1 MNQDETLRE
10 TRKGVFFALS
20 AYTFWGVAPVYFKAL
35 DTVPAY
41 EILSHRIIWSSVLLF
56 LVVLLFGYGKRLI
69 GALSSPKTLLYLTLS
84 AIFIGVNWFV
94 FIWSVGQERM
104 LEASLGYFINP
115 LVNVFLGMLFLQE
128 RLRKNQYIAVS
139 LAFIAV
145 LIQLI
150 SFGSLPW
157 IALVLAFSF
166 GCYGLIRKKVKVDA
180 ITGLLLETLVLLPI
194 AFIYLFFFA
203 HSASAN
209 FSSNTLN
216 LNLLLLSAG
225 AITTIPLLFF
235 AGAATRLKLSTL
247 GFFQYI
253 GPSLMFMLAVVVYH
267 EPLTIQTLVTF
278 GFIWAAL
285 VVFSWDG
292 LQQHKNSKKRQ
303 LDLAQ

>member
-1 MNQDETLRE
+1 MNQDESLIE
-10 TRKGVFFALS
+10 TRKGIFFALS
-20 AYTFWGVAPVYFKAL
+20 AYTFWGVAPIYFKAL
-35 DTVPAY
+35 DSVPAY
-41 EILSHRIIWSSVLLF
+41 EILSHRVIWSSILLLF
-56 LVVLLFGYGKRLI
+56 IVLLFGYGRRFI
-69 GALSSPKTLLYLTLS
+69 SALSSPKTLLYLTLS
-84 AIFIGVNWFV
+84 AILIGINWFV

-128 RLRKNQYIAVS
+128 RLRKNQYIAVL

-145 LIQLI
+145 LVQLFH
-150 SFGSLPW
+150 FGSLPW

-194 AFIYLFFFA
+194 AFAYLFFFA
-203 HSASAN
+203 NSASSE
-209 FSSNTLN
+209 FSNNSFTLN
-216 LNLLLLSAG
+216 ILLLSAG

-253 GPSLMFMLAVVVYH
+253 GPSLMFALAVIVYK
-267 EPLTIQTLVTF
+267 EPLSTPSLITF

-285 VVFSWDG
+285 IVFSWDG
-292 LQQHKNSKKRQ
+292 LKQHQDGKKRKI
-303 LDLAQ
+303 DLVQ

>member
-1 MNQDETLRE
+1 MNHDESLIE

-20 AYTFWGVAPVYFKAL
+20 AYTFWGIAPIYFKAL

-41 EILSHRIIWSSVLLF
+41 EILSHRVIWSSVLLLF
-56 LVVLLFGYGKRLI
+56 IVLLFGYGKRFI
-69 GALSSPKTLLYLTLS
+69 HALSSPKTLLYLTLS
-84 AIFIGVNWFV
+84 AILIGINWFV

-128 RLRKNQYIAVS
+128 RLRKNQYIAVV
-139 LAFIAV
+139 LAFVAV

-194 AFIYLFFFA
+194 AFTYLFFFA
-203 HSASAN
+203 HSASAD
-209 FSSNTLN
+209 FSANSLSLN
-216 LNLLLLSAG
+216 ILLLSAG

-235 AGAATRLKLSTL
+235 AGAASRLKLSTL

-253 GPSLMFMLAVVVYH
+253 GPSLMFTLAVVVYH
-267 EPLTIQTLVTF
+267 EPLSAESLLTF

-292 LQQHKNSKKRQ
+292 LKQHKDNKKRS
-303 LDLAQ
+303 LNTAQ